1 MLAHVDK
8 YAAIAA
14 GERLHQGEILT
25 ELVRVRQSLDS
36 IGTKDIGV
44 DEVTHP
50 YLIVMT
56 QDCDLAQ
63 DADARDVQAKAA
75 NNQSLL
81 NDPEFKRKLD
91 NAPKLRIENVLFCEA
106 MSTSDM
112 KNSVPPGKDIWKRII
127 QNKDERYQC
136 LEAVPPAQDLVGQGM
151 PSLGCDFKRFVTI
164 PIDEVYRR
172 LELNPT
178 LRRARLLTPYAEH
191 LLHRFCNFQSR
202 IPLPENH
209 EVQL

>member
-1 MLAHVDK
+1 MPAQVDK
-8 YAAIAA
+8 YAAVVS

-25 ELVRVRQSLDS
+25 GLVRVRQSLDS
-36 IGTKDIGV
+36 IGLQNIDV

-50 YLIVMT
+50 YLIAMT

-63 DADARDVQAKAA
+63 DADAREVERRGV
-75 NNQSLL
+75 NNPSLL
-81 NDPEFKRKLD
+81 NDADFKKKLD
-91 NAPKLRIENVLFCEA
+91 NAPKLKIENVLFCEA
-106 MSTSDM
+106 MSTPDM

-136 LEAVPPAQDLVGQGM
+136 LEAVPAEQDLARQGM

-164 PIDEVYRR
+164 PVDEVYKR
-172 LELNPT
+172 LELNPAI
-178 LRRARLLTPYAEH
+178 RRARLQTPYAEH

>member
-1 MLAHVDK
+1 LPATVEK
-8 YAAIAA
+8 YAAVILS
-14 GERLHQGEILT
+14 ERLRQGEILT
-25 ELVRVRQSLDS
+25 GLVRVRQSLDS
-36 IGTKDIGV
+36 VGKQDVGV

-63 DADARDVQAKAA
+63 DAEARDIQIKGT
-75 NNQSLL
+75 NDQSLL
-81 NDPEFKRKLD
+81 NDPEFKKRFES
-91 NAPKLRIENVLFCEA
+91 APKLQIENVLLCEA
-106 MSTSDM
+106 MSTSEM
-112 KNSVPPGKDIWKRII
+112 KNIVPPGKDIWKRII

-136 LEAVPPAQDLVGQGM
+136 LESVPSTQDLAGTGI

-164 PIDEVYRR
+164 PVDELYRR
-172 LELNPT
+172 IELDPS

-191 LLHRFCNFQSR
+191 MLHRFCNFQCR
-202 IPLPENH
+202 IPLPAMH